1 MNKNIPLKNIL
12 YIDLLIYVSK
22 PTHVDIQLFLQLH
35 FQMIILKLLIQDL
48 KSKIDI
54 EILKRSSLK
63 NILSD
68 TRRVQRLKHKKD
80 NPMFARYFAI
90 NSFKSKNMIYLCQVA
105 VWMTFF
111 HRDRYVIFPDS
122 SLYYWCIFPTYRPFE
137 CNACMRILNNV

>member
-1 MNKNIPLKNIL
+1 MLRNQ
-12 YIDLLIYVSK
+12 
-22 PTHVDIQLFLQLH
+22 HVDIQLFLQLH

-54 EILKRSSLK
+54 EILKRHSSLR

-68 TRRVQRLKHKKD
+68 TRRVQRLKHKKG

-111 HRDRYVIFPDS
+111 HRDRYIIFFLTR
-122 SLYYWCIFPTYRPFE
+122 LYIIDVFFRPIDHL
-137 CNACMRILNNV
+137 NVMRVC